1 MKLLRCVIQPYK
13 IDELRAALEAIG
25 IDRMTAY
32 EVKGHG
38 RQKGH
43 KELYR
48 GSEYQ
53 VSFLPKTMVEIAM
66 PADRVDEAVEKI
78 IEAVRSGKI
87 GDGKIFISTLDDVIR
102 IRTGERGADAL

>member
-1 MKLLRCVIQPYK
+1 MKMLRCVIQPYK
-13 IDELRAALEAIG
+13 IDDLRDALTALG

-43 KELYR
+43 RELYR

-53 VSFLPKTMVEIAM
+53 VNFLPKMMVEIAL
-66 PADRVDEAVEKI
+66 PDERVQEASEKI
-78 IEAVRSGKI
+78 MEAVRSGKI
-87 GDGKIFISTLDDVIR
+87 GDGKIFVFPVDDAIR
-102 IRTGERGADAL
+102 IRTGERGEDAL